1 MPAFTVPPLPGE
13 TLLTI
18 IDVAEHAN
26 CSRQA
31 IYNALRDGKISGVL
45 VAGRTLIAESEAER
59 FIREWPV
66 RPNGQAVAARWHE
79 FRQWKAAQRGQVV
92 PMVSA

>member
-13 TLLTI
+13 ALLTI
-18 IDVAEHAN
+18 IDVADRAN

-45 VAGRTLIAESEAER
+45 VAGRMLIAESEAER
-59 FIREWPV
+59 FVREWPV
-66 RPNGQAVAARWHE
+66 RPNGEAVAARWAE
-79 FRQWKAAQRGQVV
+79 FRAWKSSQRRQPE